1 LQFAVLQEKDM
12 TNLQVFVDGIGLYA
26 PGFNGWTHARAV
38 LTTPQTY
45 QATPLQLP
53 NIDSLPSAER
63 RRLGVAVKLAMAVGY
78 DAVQQSPANLQHL
91 GTVFASSAGDC
102 DNCHQILETLAS
114 SDRAISP
121 TRFHNSV
128 HNAAAG
134 YWSIATGSQRPS
146 TSLSAYDAG
155 FGAALLEAASQI
167 QSNVQPCLLVA
178 FDTPYPEPLHALRT
192 ITHPFGVALL
202 LTPKRS
208 VSTLCCLTL
217 SLTQEP
223 THLMPT
229 PDLEVMRSNVPAAR
243 ALPLLSAFARQ
254 QPQELVIEYLQG
266 LNLAIT
272 LQP

>member
-1 LQFAVLQEKDM
+1 M
-12 TNLQVFVDGIGLYA
+12 TALQVFVDGVGLYA
-26 PGFNGWTHARAV
+26 PGFNGWAHARTV
-38 LTTPQTY
+38 LAAPQTY

-53 NIDSLPSAER
+53 SIDSLPAAER

-78 DAVQQSPANLQHL
+78 DAAQQSPTDLQQL

-102 DNCHQILETLAS
+102 DNCHQILEALAS

-134 YWSIATGSQRPS
+134 YWSIATGSQQPS

-167 QSNVQPCLLVA
+167 RSNARPCLLVA
-178 FDTPYPEPLHALRT
+178 FDTPYPPPLRALRS
-192 ITHPFGVALL
+192 IPHPFGVALL
-202 LTPKRS
+202 LAPERS
-208 VSTLCCLTL
+208 PTTLCSLTL

-223 THLMPT
+223 AHLMPT
-229 PDLEVMRSNVPAAR
+229 PDLEAMRCNVPAAR
-243 ALPLLSAFARQ
+243 ALPLLSALATQ
-254 QPQELVIEYLQG
+254 QPQDLVIEYLQG

>member
-1 LQFAVLQEKDM
+1 M
-12 TNLQVFVDGIGLYA
+12 TTLQVFVDGIGLYA
-26 PGFNGWTHARAV
+26 PGFNGWEHARAV
-38 LTTPQTY
+38 LAAPQTY
-45 QATPLQLP
+45 NATPLP
-53 NIDSLPSAER
+53 LPSINALPAAER

-78 DAVQQSPANLQHL
+78 DAAQQSSFNLQHL

-155 FGAALLEAASQI
+155 FGAALLETASQI
-167 QSNVQPCLLVA
+167 QSNAQPCLLVA
-178 FDTPYPEPLHALRT
+178 FDTPYPQPLHALRT

-202 LTPKRS
+202 LTPQRS
-208 VSTLCCLTL
+208 ASTLCRLTL

-223 THLMPT
+223 AHRMPT
-229 PDLEVMRSNVPAAR
+229 PDLEALRCNVPAAR
-243 ALPLLSAFARQ
+243 ALPLLSALAGQ
-254 QPQELVIEYLQG
+254 QPQDLVIEYLPG